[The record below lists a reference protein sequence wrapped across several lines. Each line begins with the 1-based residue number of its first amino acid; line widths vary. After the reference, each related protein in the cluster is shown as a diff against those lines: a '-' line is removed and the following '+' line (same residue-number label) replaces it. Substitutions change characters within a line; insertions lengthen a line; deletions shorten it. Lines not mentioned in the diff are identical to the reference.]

1 MFEEI
6 KIFNLQT
13 NLKILDFSD
22 KNSDQNLMLKI
33 PNLSVIHL
41 LLKPCL
47 PKVMFGKKRK
57 ERLWCEHC
65 KRSATSKILDR
76 NYMVNQLIGNQTAL
90 LLTGKDTT
98 T

>member
-1 MFEEI
+1 MLKEI

-41 LLKPCL
+41 LLKTAMPL
-47 PKVMFGKKRK
+47 
-57 ERLWCEHC
+57 
-65 KRSATSKILDR
+65 A
-76 NYMVNQLIGNQTAL
+76 TAL
-90 LLTGKDTT
+90 EILLVSLFLPLFLY
-98 T
+98 